1 MAVTPDEIRNKT
13 FSIHRRGYDQQEVSR
28 YLAAIADELSSFNAS
43 TAASDD
49 IVVAEVVDSDGVV
62 EATPVVTADVEPQP
76 EPEVS
81 PLAPSRTDEF
91 DRVGNEIS
99 LMLRQAQESA
109 LKIRSDAEVE
119 ARTLVDQIRLD
130 IEADRQ
136 AHEQAAGELIARTEE
151 RAAEV
156 RDEAELYAGETRG
169 NADTYAAEVRQK
181 AGLEKAELTAAVETD
196 RQLAADKLEAAS
208 NDAET
213 TIADANRQAEEII
226 QQAKD
231 EAKAQSEQM
240 LADARGSL
248 NTLLDAE
255 RASKENLEKARENIA
270 SALADLRLTS
280 VDSASL
286 GVS

>member
-1 MAVTPDEIRNKT
+1 MAITPEEIRNKT

-49 IVVAEVVDSDGVV
+49 IVVAEVVGTDGVIES
-62 EATPVVTADVEPQP
+62 EAPVLTPDAEPD
-76 EPEVS
+76 PEVS

-99 LMLRQAQESA
+99 IMLRQAQESA
-109 LKIRSDAEVE
+109 VKVRSDAEVE

-130 IEADRQ
+130 IEADRL

-156 RDEAELYAGETRG
+156 RDEAEEYAGQTRG
-169 NADTYAAEVRQK
+169 TADTYAAEVRQK
-181 AGLEKAELTAAVETD
+181 AEVEKSELTAAVEAD

-208 NDAET
+208 NDAEA

-226 QQAKD
+226 RQAQAD
-231 EAKAQSEQM
+231 AQAQSDQM
-240 LADARGSL
+240 LAGARGSL
-248 NTLLDAE
+248 NALLDAE

-270 SALADLRLTS
+270 SALTELRLTP
-280 VDSASL
+280 VDSTSM
-286 GVS
+286 GSS